1 MKLERRDT
9 RPGTAISLSVKIQEV
24 VPGLYMVEVRKRS
37 GDTLEYHKFYRAL
50 FVCVKDLVWH
60 SEPDR
65 DGGEW
70 AREGRREGGRD
81 ETSKKKEDR
90 LAMSPAVKQARRL
103 SWGWENGGSSGAQ
116 QRPVVTTRP

>member
-70 AREGRREGGRD
+70 AREG
-81 ETSKKKEDR
+81 KEDR